1 MKPRKIMRLFF
12 VLIFFIA
19 ASASLA
25 QTPSLNSVKDAI
37 TTLADNFPQ
46 EKIYLHY
53 DKPAYAPGETIW
65 FKAYLMEGAN
75 MDDISKT
82 LYIDFID
89 ESGRLLK
96 HCVQAIYQSSASGDY
111 SLPVEF
117 KDRVVYVKAYT
128 RWMLNF
134 DSSFLYRKAI
144 PVVQTK
150 PSLKTNT
157 TALKASIKFLPEGG
171 DLIEGIES
179 KVAFKAVGADGRPV
193 AVHGIVTDK
202 NGTQV
207 AEFTSLHD
215 GMGFFNLTPNAG
227 ETYTAKWKDAQ
238 NNNYQTNLP
247 EAKQSGATLAITVQA
262 QSRGFKIQRSENS
275 PGNFKKIYIAATM
288 NQHLVY
294 FAAAN
299 LQDNFITG
307 GSIPVSEIPSGIL
320 RITLFDSNWVAFAE
334 RISFI
339 NNDDYH
345 FEPEVGF
352 SELGLG
358 KRKSNTLV
366 ISVPDTII
374 ANLSVAVTDAGIGI
388 DSSDNITSRL
398 LLTADLK
405 GTIYNP
411 SYYFK
416 NNSDTLQQ
424 QLDLVML
431 TNGWRRINWQDVVNN
446 KMPAIKYQ
454 NDTDYL
460 KISGK
465 VFGASETDLR
475 QGAFILMMLDNKKDT
490 VRKVQQAFIQSDAT
504 FSLPDYLLI
513 DTTKA
518 FYKVAGN
525 AGLSNTSAVTFNTSM
540 PANKVSEIDT
550 VHATSFSDTATENY
564 RRRLAEEQERLF
576 KLQQGTTLQS
586 VTVTTRVKSPVE
598 ILDEKYAS
606 ALFSGGDAYQ
616 FDVLNDPFSKGTP
629 SVFTYLQ
636 GRVAGLT
643 ISVPSGMDATPSVSW
658 RGGTPDFYL
667 DEMPVDANQLS
678 TISMSDVAY
687 VKVFRPPFFGS
698 TGGGANGAIAVY
710 TRKGGDVAQTQS
722 KGLPYKIL
730 IGYTAQ
736 KEFYSPNYA
745 SFDSRNDEQDL
756 RTTLYW
762 NPMILTNNENH
773 TVRIHFFNNDI
784 TSSFRVIV
792 EGMSTDG
799 RLAHIEK
806 EIE

>member
-1 MKPRKIMRLFF
+1 MKPEKTMRLFF
-12 VLIFFIA
+12 FFIFVIA
-19 ASASLA
+19 ASQSFA
-25 QTPSLNSVKDAI
+25 QTPDLNSVKDAI

-75 MDDISKT
+75 TDNISKT

-96 HCVQAIYQSSASGDY
+96 HCVAAIYQSSASGDY
-111 SLPVEF
+111 SLPLEF
-117 KDRVVYVKAYT
+117 KDRTVYVKAYT

-150 PSLKTNT
+150 PSLKT
-157 TALKASIKFLPEGG
+157 TATAAKASIKFLPEGG
-171 DLIEGIES
+171 DWINSIES
-179 KVAFKAVGADGRPV
+179 KIAFKAVGADGRPD
-193 AVHGIVTDK
+193 AVHGTVVNK
-202 NGTQV
+202 SGEQV
-207 AEFTSLHD
+207 ATFSSLHD
-215 GMGFFNLTPNAG
+215 GMGSFALTPKTG

-247 EAKQSGATLAITVQA
+247 AAKESGATLAITVQD
-262 QSRGFKIQRSENS
+262 QTRGFKIQRSENS
-275 PGNFKKIYIAATM
+275 TDNFKKIYIAATM

-299 LQDNFITG
+299 LQDNFVTG
-307 GSIPVSEIPSGIL
+307 GSIPVAALPSGIL
-320 RITLFDSNWVAFAE
+320 QITLFDSNWIAFAE
-334 RISFI
+334 RVTFI

-345 FEPEVGF
+345 FDPEVGF

-366 ISVPDTII
+366 ISVPDTVIS
-374 ANLSVAVTDAGIGI
+374 NLSVAVTDAGIGI
-388 DSSDNITSRL
+388 DSSDDIISRL

-405 GTIYNP
+405 GSIYNP

-431 TNGWRRINWQDVVNN
+431 TNGWRRINWQDVVHN
-446 KMPAIKYQ
+446 KFPAIKYQ

-460 KISGK
+460 KFSGK
-465 VFGASETDLR
+465 VYGASESDLR
-475 QGAFILMMLDNKKDT
+475 QGAFIILMLDNKKDT
-490 VRKVQQAFIQSDAT
+490 SRKVEQALINADAS
-504 FSLPDYLLI
+504 FALPNDVLI

-525 AGLSNTSAVTFNTSM
+525 AGLSSTAAVTFNSSM
-540 PANKVSEIDT
+540 PAIKTSGSDT
-550 VHATSFSDTATENY
+550 INAISFVDTATENY
-564 RRRLAEEQERLF
+564 RRRLAEEQLRLF
-576 KLQQGTTLQS
+576 KLQQGTTLQD
-586 VTVTTRVKSPVE
+586 VTVTTKAKSPLQV
-598 ILDEKYAS
+598 LDEKYAS
-606 ALFSGGDAYQ
+606 PLFSGSDAYQ
-616 FDVLNDPFSKGTP
+616 FDVLNDPFSKGATN
-629 SVFTYLQ
+629 VFNYLQ
-636 GRVAGLT
+636 SRVAGLT
-643 ISVPSGMDATPSVSW
+643 ISIPSGTTSTPSVSW

-667 DEMPVDANQLS
+667 DEMPVTADQL
-678 TISMSDVAY
+678 TSMTMADVAY

-698 TGGGANGAIAVY
+698 SGGGANGAIAVY
-710 TRKGGDVAQTQS
+710 TRKGGDVVQTQS

-730 IGYTAQ
+730 IGYTAP

-773 TVRIHFFNNDI
+773 TVRIHFYNNDI

-792 EGMSTDG
+792 EGVSTDG
-799 RLAHIEK
+799 RLTHIEK